1 MGTSKV
7 CLSFGGSKPFL
18 EGYTDSDMARNLDS
32 KKSIS
37 RYLFT
42 FAKGAMSWHSKLQ
55 KYFSLSTTKIE
66 YIVAT
71 KARKDMLWMKRFL

>member
-32 KKSIS
+32 RKSIS

-42 FAKGAMSWHSKLQ
+42 FAKGAMSWHSKL
-55 KYFSLSTTKIE
+55 
-66 YIVAT
+66 
-71 KARKDMLWMKRFL
+71 